1 MIKEFARAKVNL
13 FLDVIKKRED
23 GYHDIGTLFCT
34 LGLGEWLYA
43 EEIESGIVLE
53 GGEEVV
59 SSQEDNLVYKA
70 IIALKVYSHCDK
82 GIKLRL
88 EKELPAGAGLGGGS
102 ADAAAALRIA
112 NRLWN
117 LNLNFEEL
125 ERIGAPLGADI
136 PFLVRGGV
144 RFAEGIGD
152 VQSNVDSGVLDNIK
166 SWTVLIMTPDCFVS
180 TADAYSKMIPQGDVL
195 WNGFKKQL
203 QGSMGLDDW
212 KKIGINKFEETVYPQ
227 YSEIESLKLNM
238 LERGAGWALMS
249 GSGASVFGV
258 FESEEKAD
266 DFLKIEGKKC
276 RFAKKTFFST
286 KSL

>member
-13 FLDVIKKRED
+13 FLDVLKKRDD

-34 LGLGEWLYA
+34 LDLGEWLFA
-43 EEIESGIVLE
+43 QEIDSGIVLE
-53 GGEEVV
+53 GGEGVV
-59 SSQEDNLVYKA
+59 SKPEENLVYKA
-70 IIALKVYSHCDK
+70 IVALKEFSGCK
-82 GIKLRL
+82 RGIKLRL

-112 NRLWN
+112 NKLWE
-117 LNLNFEEL
+117 LNLSFDEL

-136 PFLVRGGV
+136 PFLVRGGA

-152 VQSNVDSGVLDNIK
+152 VQADVKMGVLNNIEK
-166 SWTVLIMTPDCFVS
+166 WTVLVMTPNCFVS
-180 TADAYSKMIPQGDVL
+180 TANAYSKMSPKGGEL
-195 WNGFKKQL
+195 WESFKAQL
-203 QGSMGLDDW
+203 SNPIGLEKWRD
-212 KKIGINKFEETVYPQ
+212 IGINKFEDTVYPQ
-227 YSEIESLKLNM
+227 YPEIQKLKVSM
-238 LERGAGWALMS
+238 LEQGAGWAIMS

-266 DFLKIEGKKC
+266 EFLKKEEKNC

>member
-23 GYHDIGTLFCT
+23 GYHNIGTLFCT

-43 EEIESGIVLE
+43 EEIESGVVLE
-53 GGEEVV
+53 GGEDVV

-70 IIALKVYSHCDK
+70 VVALKKYSGCDK

-117 LNLNFEEL
+117 LNLTYDEL
-125 ERIGAPLGADI
+125 EKIGSSLGADI
-136 PFLVRGGV
+136 PFLVRGGA

-152 VQSNVDSGVLDNIK
+152 VQSNVDSGVLDNIE
-166 SWTVLIMTPDCFVS
+166 SWTVLIMTPNCFVS
-180 TADAYSKMIPQGDVL
+180 TADAYSQMNPQGDVL

-203 QGSMGLDDW
+203 QSSMELGDW
-212 KKIGINKFEETVYPQ
+212 KKFGINKFEATVFPQ
-227 YSEIESLKLNM
+227 YSEIESLKSNM
-238 LERGAGWALMS
+238 LDRGAGWALMS

-266 DFLKIEGKKC
+266 DFFKTERKKC

>member
-13 FLDVIKKRED
+13 FLDVIKKRDD

-43 EEIESGIVLE
+43 EEIETGIILE
-53 GGEEVV
+53 GGEGVV
-59 SSQEDNLVYKA
+59 DCPEDNLVYKA
-70 IIALKVYSHCDK
+70 IVALKKYSKCEK

-88 EKELPAGAGLGGGS
+88 DKELPAGAGLGGGS

-112 NRLWN
+112 NRLWQ
-117 LNLNFEEL
+117 LDLSFDEL
-125 ERIGAPLGADI
+125 EAIGSPLGADI
-136 PFLVRGGV
+136 PFLVRGGA

-152 VQSNVDSGVLDNIK
+152 VQSDVDMGVLDNIQD
-166 SWTVLIMTPDCFVS
+166 WTVLIMTPKCFVS
-180 TADAYSKMIPQGDVL
+180 TADAYGKMTPKGDLL
-195 WNGFKKQL
+195 WEEFKNELKEPMSL
-203 QGSMGLDDW
+203 NNWNKL
-212 KKIGINKFEETVYPQ
+212 GINKFEDTVYPQ
-227 YSEIESLKLNM
+227 YSEIEDLKTSM
-238 LERGAGWALMS
+238 LASGAGWALMS

-266 DFLKIEGKKC
+266 DFLKKEEKTC